1 MKRIA
6 SIDIFRALTMITM
19 IFVNDFAGMGGL
31 PHWLH
36 HAGFDEDMLGF
47 SDLVFPAFLF
57 CVGMSIPFAVGA
69 RFNRGASQLQV
80 LGHIVLRTLA
90 LLIMGIFSMNMRGV
104 EGGLSH
110 AVFSLLAIAGY
121 FLIWNEYPKVH
132 AASAASGSLRVSPA
146 SQTNGQS
153 PVGFKGDAR
162 GDREGH
168 TRSDDMNGD
177 QHLRHARPDRASVK
191 RSESRHARLD
201 RASLWR
207 VIMRVA
213 GIVLLIGLVVYK
225 DLHGMPFRHG
235 WWGIL
240 GLIGWA
246 YLPCAVGYLC
256 LRGDFRKVMI
266 FSLLT
271 LVLCLLN
278 ASPAIPADWSS
289 RAVIL
294 GFWPGGW
301 THPAICAAGMMTSML
316 LIRFG
321 EQPRSLLSCY
331 AGFAVAMFLLGL
343 VSHRCWIISKIQ
355 ATPTWLFFC
364 VAISVVCFAFLY
376 WFVDLRCRI
385 KSGMTKEIKSEVE
398 SEGDLR
404 CPVKPGMTKGMTP
417 GMTREV
423 KPGMTREVKP
433 GLIRKL
439 IAPAGTATLTCY
451 MMPSIWYDIQL
462 LLGWEWPAALCY
474 GLPGLIKAL
483 VFAFVIVALT
493 GLFEKLHLKLKI

>member
-6 SIDIFRALTMITM
+6 SIDIFRTLTMITM
-19 IFVNDFAGMGGL
+19 IFVNDYAGMGGL

-90 LLIMGIFSMNMRGV
+90 LLVMGIFSMNMRGV

-121 FLIWNEYPKVH
+121 FLIWNEYPKVP
-132 AASAASGSLRVSPA
+132 AASAASGSLRVSPT
-146 SQTNGQS
+146 SQTPGQA
-153 PVGFKGDAR
+153 GGDGKGHAK
-162 GDREGH
+162 
-168 TRSDDMNGD
+168 SDDMNGD
-177 QHLRHARPDRASVK
+177 QHLRHAG
-191 RSESRHARLD
+191 LD
-201 RASLWR
+201 PASLWR
-207 VIMRVA
+207 VIMSVA

-278 ASPAIPADWSS
+278 ASPAIPAEWSS

-294 GFWPGGW
+294 GFWPG
-301 THPAICAAGMMTSML
+301 
-316 LIRFG
+316 
-321 EQPRSLLSCY
+321 
-331 AGFAVAMFLLGL
+331 
-343 VSHRCWIISKIQ
+343 
-355 ATPTWLFFC
+355 
-364 VAISVVCFAFLY
+364 
-376 WFVDLRCRI
+376 
-385 KSGMTKEIKSEVE
+385 
-398 SEGDLR
+398 
-404 CPVKPGMTKGMTP
+404 
-417 GMTREV
+417 
-423 KPGMTREVKP
+423 
-433 GLIRKL
+433 
-439 IAPAGTATLTCY
+439 
-451 MMPSIWYDIQL
+451 
-462 LLGWEWPAALCY
+462 
-474 GLPGLIKAL
+474 
-483 VFAFVIVALT
+483 
-493 GLFEKLHLKLKI
+493 

>member
-1 MKRIA
+1 MKRVA
-6 SIDIFRALTMITM
+6 SIDFFRALTMITM
-19 IFVNDFAGMGGL
+19 IFVNDYAGMGGL

-57 CVGMSIPFAVGA
+57 CVGMSIPFAIGA

-121 FLIWNEYPKVH
+121 FLIWNEYPKVP
-132 AASAASGSLRVSPA
+132 AASATSGSLRVSPT
-146 SQTNGQS
+146 SQTPGQA
-153 PVGFKGDAR
+153 GGDGKG
-162 GDREGH
+162 
-168 TRSDDMNGD
+168 
-177 QHLRHARPDRASVK
+177 HARPDRASIM
-191 RSESRHARLD
+191 
-201 RASLWR
+201 R

-271 LVLCLLN
+271 LVFCLLN
-278 ASPAIPADWSS
+278 ASPAIPAEWSS

-316 LIRFG
+316 LIRFE
-321 EQPRSLLSCY
+321 EQPRRLLSCY
-331 AGFAVAMFLLGL
+331 GGFALAMFILGL

-364 VAISVVCFAFLY
+364 VAISVLMFGIIY
-376 WFVDLRCRI
+376 WIADIKGHSRWARI
-385 KSGMTKEIKSEVE
+385 
-398 SEGDLR
+398 
-404 CPVKPGMTKGMTP
+404 
-417 GMTREV
+417 
-423 KPGMTREVKP
+423 
-433 GLIRKL
+433 

-451 MMPSIWYDIQL
+451 MMPSIWYDVQQL
-462 LLGWEWPAALCY
+462 VGWEWPAALTY